1 MQVTLGLT
9 EIFTRIGCHNNNP
22 IISSFLNITYEAK
35 LITIT
40 TENPPE
46 KKSYLNGHPKR
57 PRKSHLLRFKKTPE
71 NHTFLRFLKKQKI
84 IPKIPTHK

>member
-46 KKSYLNGHPKR
+46 K
-57 PRKSHLLRFKKTPE
+57 
-71 NHTFLRFLKKQKI
+71 
-84 IPKIPTHK
+84 

>member
-9 EIFTRIGCHNNNP
+9 EIFTRIGCHKNKP

-40 TENPPE
+40 TENPPD
-46 KKSYLNGHPKR
+46 KKSKWSSEKTQKITPF
-57 PRKSHLLRFKKTPE
+57 LRFKKTPE

-84 IPKIPTHK
+84 IPKIP

>member
-9 EIFTRIGCHNNNP
+9 EIFTRIGCHHNNP
-22 IISSFLNITYEAK
+22 IILSFLNITYEAK

-46 KKSYLNGHPKR
+46 KKIISKWSSEITP
-57 PRKSHLLRFKKTPE
+57 FKV
-71 NHTFLRFLKKQKI
+71 
-84 IPKIPTHK
+84 